1 MHINNDLNVA
11 LQLLTS
17 WLATGLLHGSSTAL
31 TPVSLD
37 VVAWLLK
44 CTPTTHCAAPERQI
58 GFSSWPRLA
67 TSIMLARALAGLAR
81 THWRQSSNTGGE
93 LPWRP
98 TKWQVYTAGCATYV
112 FASGVHTAAREAM
125 HVPDNSDFQDT
136 TVHISN
142 GFMVGIAFGIAYGW
156 TWPITIP
163 MVAAKYIADK

>member
-1 MHINNDLNVA
+1 M
-11 LQLLTS
+11 
-17 WLATGLLHGSSTAL
+17 
-31 TPVSLD
+31 
-37 VVAWLLK
+37 
-44 CTPTTHCAAPERQI
+44 
-58 GFSSWPRLA
+58 
-67 TSIMLARALAGLAR
+67 
-81 THWRQSSNTGGE
+81 
-93 LPWRP
+93 PWRP